1 MTLPIRPPLPVMEA
15 EPVEALPQGGIWRY
29 EPKWDGF
36 RCVAFRDGSTVE
48 LQSKAG
54 QPLGRY
60 FPDVVAS
67 LAAIDAKRFVIDGE
81 IVIPVKGA
89 LSFDDLLMRIHPAE
103 SRVRKLAAEH
113 PALLIAFDMLV
124 DEKGRSLLEEPLTVR
139 REALDAFAE
148 TYFTDP
154 DKLRV
159 SPWTEDPKTAQ
170 RWLNAAGG
178 ALDGVIAKRADLSY
192 QGGERTG
199 MQKVK
204 RVRTADCVVGGF
216 RRASRGEGVGSLLL
230 GLYNDEGSLDYVGFT
245 SGLTRELRGEFARLL
260 EPLIGPSAFGARAP
274 GGPSRWNRGR
284 STEWEPV
291 RPVVVVEVAYD
302 QMTNGRFRHGTRFLR
317 LRPDKRPDQC
327 TRDQLYKRSGRMPR
341 DLAA

>member
-1 MTLPIRPPLPVMEA
+1 MEA
-15 EPVEALPQGGIWRY
+15 ELVESLPQGEPWRY

-36 RCVAFRDGSTVE
+36 RCLAFRDGSTVE

-60 FPDVVAS
+60 FPDVVAA
-67 LAAIDAKRFVIDGE
+67 LAALGAKRFVIDGE

-103 SRVRKLAAEH
+103 SRVKKLAAEH
-113 PALLIAFDMLV
+113 PAQLIAFDMLV
-124 DEKGRSLLEEPLTVR
+124 DDEGRSLVGEPLAVR

-148 TYFTDP
+148 AYFTDP
-154 DKLRV
+154 DRLRI
-159 SPWTEDPKTAQ
+159 SPWTCDLKTAKK
-170 RWLNAAGG
+170 WLDAAGG
-178 ALDGVIAKRADLSY
+178 ALDGVVAKRADLPY

-199 MQKVK
+199 MQKIK
-204 RVRTADCVVGGF
+204 RIRTADCVVGGF
-216 RRASRGEGVGSLLL
+216 RRATSGGGIGSLLL

-245 SGLTRELRGEFARLL
+245 SGLTRQLRAEFTRLL
-260 EPLIGPSAFGARAP
+260 EPLRGPSAFGARAP
-274 GGPSRWNRGR
+274 GGPSRWSRGR

-291 RPVVVVEVAYD
+291 RPEIVVEVAYD

-317 LRPDKRPDQC
+317 MRPDKLPKQC

-341 DLAA
+341 DIAA